1 MFRVMRPWTQVGTER
16 LAGPDQRCATSRRP
30 FAAGSGPLA
39 AKAIAGQLESAYC
52 SLTTVPSPPLPAYD
66 DPTADR
72 LGVDARW
79 VTLVGCGAAA
89 AIGTAIAAQ
98 VYLSMINHGHAF
110 SRMLAWQVS
119 SWCFWGLAA
128 AFVLRLGS
136 GLSIEPSIEP
146 SIESRRSGRAA
157 RVALIGMAFC
167 AVHMIVTAQL
177 TVWFQP
183 FLPLPAPTFG
193 EAFAGQIASTLVVD
207 LLVFGLL
214 LAAGSAIGARHR
226 TRALERREAR
236 LEVELARAQLE
247 ALRLEIHPHFL
258 FNTLNSIAALIRV
271 KDNPRALE
279 MLLGLGELM
288 RATVDGPRDHL
299 VPLSTE
305 IDFVR
310 RYVDLQRERFADRLD
325 IRWEID
331 EGSLPVPVPTLL
343 LQPLVEN
350 AIRHG
355 AGPQPGRCEMTISAR
370 VAGSRLYLRVSDG
383 GAGLPA
389 GFDIA
394 RDAGTGL
401 RNTASRLKQLYGDLA
416 SLEVRRGDRCGAV
429 VDVIVPS
436 TPVVEPVRTIA

>member
-1 MFRVMRPWTQVGTER
+1 V
-16 LAGPDQRCATSRRP
+16 AN
-30 FAAGSGPLA
+30 
-39 AKAIAGQLESAYC
+39 
-52 SLTTVPSPPLPAYD
+52 PSVLPYD
-66 DPTADR
+66 DPRGDN
-72 LGVDARW
+72 LGVDPRW
-79 VTLVGCGAAA
+79 VTLAGCGAAA

-98 VYLSMINHGHAF
+98 VYLSMLNHGHAF
-110 SRMLAWQVS
+110 TRMLAWQVS
-119 SWCFWGLAA
+119 SWCFWGLVAS
-128 AFVLRLGS
+128 FVLRLGS
-136 GLSIEPSIEP
+136 RSAIETGRGGRSARIVSI
-146 SIESRRSGRAA
+146 GA
-157 RVALIGMAFC
+157 VLC
-167 AVHMIVTAQL
+167 AVHLIVTAQL

-183 FLPLPAPTFG
+183 FLPLPAPTFS
-193 EAFAGQIASTLVVD
+193 EAFAGQIASTLLVD

-214 LAAGSAIGARHR
+214 LAAGNAIGARHQ

-279 MLLGLGELM
+279 MLLGLSELM
-288 RATVDGPRDHL
+288 RATVDGPREHL

-310 RYVDLQRERFADRLD
+310 RYVDLQRERFADRLE
-325 IRWEID
+325 IRWDID
-331 EGSLPVPVPTLL
+331 EETLGVPVPTLV

-355 AGPQPGRCEMTISAR
+355 AAPQPSRCQVTIAAR
-370 VAGSRLYLRVSDG
+370 LTGARLHLRVSDI

-389 GFDIA
+389 GFDLT

-401 RNTASRLKQLYGDLA
+401 RNTASRLKQLYGDRA
-416 SLEVRRGDRCGAV
+416 SLEVRPGDRGGTV
-429 VDVIVPS
+429 VDVMVPRA
-436 TPVVEPVRTIA
+436 PVVEPVRTIA

>member
-1 MFRVMRPWTQVGTER
+1 LR
-16 LAGPDQRCATSRRP
+16 LAAVLRP
-30 FAAGSGPLA
+30 FAADRPPLA
-39 AKAIAGQLESAYC
+39 AKPIAGQLESAYC
-52 SLTTVPSPPLPAYD
+52 SLTTVVHPPLPASD
-66 DPTADR
+66 DPTADN
-72 LGVDARW
+72 LGIDARW
-79 VTLVGCGAAA
+79 LTLVGCGAAA

-98 VYLSMINHGHAF
+98 VYLSMLNHGHAF
-110 SRMLAWQVS
+110 TRMLAWQVS
-119 SWCFWGLAA
+119 SWGFWGLAA
-128 AFVLRLGS
+128 SFVLRLGGRAS
-136 GLSIEPSIEP
+136 FETWRG
-146 SIESRRSGRAA
+146 GRAA
-157 RVALIGMAFC
+157 RIAVIGAIMCAAHLI
-167 AVHMIVTAQL
+167 ITAQL

-183 FLPLPAPTFG
+183 FLPLPAPTFT
-193 EAFAGQIASTLVVD
+193 EAVGGQIASTLVVD

-226 TRALERREAR
+226 SRALERREAR

-271 KDNPRALE
+271 KDNARALE
-279 MLLGLGELM
+279 MLLGLSELM

-325 IRWEID
+325 IRWDID
-331 EGSLPVPVPTLL
+331 EGALAVPVPTLV
-343 LQPLVEN
+343 LQPLIEN

-355 AGPQPGRCEMTISAR
+355 AAPQPTRCQLTIAAR
-370 VAGSRLYLRVSDG
+370 LTGAHLHLQVSDA

-389 GFDIA
+389 DFDLT

-401 RNTASRLKQLYGDLA
+401 RNTASRLKQLYGDEA
-416 SLEVRRGDRCGAV
+416 SLEVHPGDRGGAV
-429 VDVIVPS
+429 VDVIVPRA
-436 TPVVEPVRTIA
+436 PVVERVRTIA

>member
-1 MFRVMRPWTQVGTER
+1 VVNQPIP
-16 LAGPDQRCATSRRP
+16 A
-30 FAAGSGPLA
+30 SGD
-39 AKAIAGQLESAYC
+39 
-52 SLTTVPSPPLPAYD
+52 PPTD
-66 DPTADR
+66 S

-79 VTLVGCGAAA
+79 VTLVGSGAAA

-98 VYLSMINHGHAF
+98 VYLSMLNHGHAF
-110 SRMLAWQVS
+110 TRMLAWQVG

-136 GLSIEPSIEP
+136 RLSIESSIAG
-146 SIESRRSGRAA
+146 RRGRAI
-157 RVALIGMAFC
+157 RVALIGAALC
-167 AVHMIVTAQL
+167 VAHTIVTAQL
-177 TVWFQP
+177 TVWIQP
-183 FLPLPAPTFG
+183 FLPLPPPTFG
-193 EAFAGQIASTLVVD
+193 DAFAGQIASTMVID
-207 LLVFGLL
+207 LLIFGLL
-214 LAAGSAIGARHR
+214 LAAGGAIGARHR

-279 MLLGLGELM
+279 MLLGLSELM

-325 IRWEID
+325 IRWDID
-331 EGSLPVPVPTLL
+331 EGALAVPVPTLL

-355 AGPQPGRCEMTISAR
+355 AAPQPGRCEMTISAR
-370 VAGSRLYLRVSDG
+370 LAGKRLHLSVSDA

-401 RNTASRLKQLYGDLA
+401 RNSASRLRQLYGDQA
-416 SLEVRRGDRCGAV
+416 SLEVRRGDRGGTV
-429 VDVIVPS
+429 VEVIVPR
-436 TPVVEPVRTIA
+436 TPVVELVRTIA

>member
-1 MFRVMRPWTQVGTER
+1 
-16 LAGPDQRCATSRRP
+16 
-30 FAAGSGPLA
+30 
-39 AKAIAGQLESAYC
+39 
-52 SLTTVPSPPLPAYD
+52 
-66 DPTADR
+66 
-72 LGVDARW
+72 

-98 VYLSMINHGHAF
+98 VYLSMLNHGHGF
-110 SRMLAWQVS
+110 TRMLAWQVS

-136 GLSIEPSIEP
+136 RLSIESSIA
-146 SIESRRSGRAA
+146 GRAV
-157 RVALIGMAFC
+157 RVALIGAALC
-167 AVHMIVTAQL
+167 LAHAIVTAQL
-177 TVWFQP
+177 TVWMQP
-183 FLPLPAPTFG
+183 FLPLRPPTFG
-193 EAFAGQIASTLVVD
+193 QAFAGQIASTLLID
-207 LLVFGLL
+207 LLIFGLL

-271 KDNPRALE
+271 KDNPRALD
-279 MLLGLGELM
+279 MLLGLSELM
-288 RATVDGPRDHL
+288 RATMDGPRDHL

-331 EGSLPVPVPTLL
+331 EGALAVPVPTLL

-355 AGPQPGRCEMTISAR
+355 AAPQPGRCELTISAR
-370 VAGSRLYLRVSDG
+370 LTGNRLHLSVSDA

-389 GFDIA
+389 GFDVT
-394 RDAGTGL
+394 RDAGTGF
-401 RNTASRLKQLYGDLA
+401 RNSASRLKQLYGDLA
-416 SLEVRRGDRCGAV
+416 SLEVRRGDPSGTV
-429 VDVIVPS
+429 VDVIVPR

>member
-1 MFRVMRPWTQVGTER
+1 M
-16 LAGPDQRCATSRRP
+16 
-30 FAAGSGPLA
+30 
-39 AKAIAGQLESAYC
+39 AIP
-52 SLTTVPSPPLPAYD
+52 SLPVSD
-66 DPTADR
+66 DRGADI
-72 LGVDARW
+72 LGVNARW
-79 VTLVGCGAAA
+79 VTLAGCGAGA

-98 VYLSMINHGHAF
+98 VYLSMLNHGHAF
-110 SRMLAWQVS
+110 ARMLVWQVS

-128 AFVLRLGS
+128 VFVLRFGS
-136 GLSIEPSIEP
+136 GLSIENG
-146 SIESRRSGRAA
+146 RSGRAA
-157 RVALIGMAFC
+157 RVALIGLAFC
-167 AVHMIVTAQL
+167 AAHLIVTAQL
-177 TVWFQP
+177 TVWVQP
-183 FLPLPAPTFG
+183 FLPMPAPTFS

-214 LAAGSAIGARHR
+214 LAAGTALGARHR
-226 TRALERREAR
+226 ARALEQREAR
-236 LEVELARAQLE
+236 LEVELARAQLD

-279 MLLGLGELM
+279 MLLGLSELM

-310 RYVDLQRERFADRLD
+310 RYVDLQRERFADRLE
-325 IRWEID
+325 IRWNID
-331 EGSLPVPVPTLL
+331 DDTLGVPVPTLV

-355 AGPQPGRCEMTISAR
+355 AAPQPSRCEVTIAAR
-370 VAGSRLYLRVSDG
+370 LIGARLQLRVSDI

-389 GFDIA
+389 GFDLT

-401 RNTASRLKQLYGDLA
+401 RNTGSRLKQLYGDQA
-416 SLEVRRGDRCGAV
+416 SLEVRPGDRGGTI
-429 VDVIVPS
+429 VDVFVPR
-436 TPVVEPVRTIA
+436 TPLVEPVRTIA

>member
-1 MFRVMRPWTQVGTER
+1 MAIPSLPVSDDRP
-16 LAGPDQRCATSRRP
+16 D
-30 FAAGSGPLA
+30 
-39 AKAIAGQLESAYC
+39 I
-52 SLTTVPSPPLPAYD
+52 
-66 DPTADR
+66 
-72 LGVDARW
+72 LGVNARW
-79 VTLVGCGAAA
+79 VTLAGCGAGL

-98 VYLSMINHGHAF
+98 VYLSMLNHGHAF
-110 SRMLAWQVS
+110 TRMLVWQVT

-128 AFVLRLGS
+128 AFVLRFGS
-136 GLSIEPSIEP
+136 RLSIENG
-146 SIESRRSGRAA
+146 RSGRAA
-157 RVALIGMAFC
+157 RVALIGAAFC
-167 AVHMIVTAQL
+167 AAHLIVTAQL
-177 TVWFQP
+177 TVWVQP
-183 FLPLPAPTFG
+183 FLPMPAPTFS

-214 LAAGSAIGARHR
+214 LAAGNAIGARQR
-226 TRALERREAR
+226 TRALEQREAR

-279 MLLGLGELM
+279 MLLGLSELM

-310 RYVDLQRERFADRLD
+310 RYVDLQRERFADRLE
-325 IRWEID
+325 IRWDID
-331 EGSLPVPVPTLL
+331 DQTLGVPVPTLV

-355 AGPQPGRCEMTISAR
+355 AAPQPSRCEVTIAAR
-370 VAGSRLYLRVSDG
+370 LTGARLHLRVSDI

-389 GFDIA
+389 GFDLT

-401 RNTASRLKQLYGDLA
+401 RNTASRLKQLYGDQA
-416 SLEVRRGDRCGAV
+416 SLQVQSGDRGGTV
-429 VDVIVPS
+429 VDVFVPR
-436 TPVVEPVRTIA
+436 TPAVEPVRTIA

>member
-1 MFRVMRPWTQVGTER
+1 VANPRFPPS
-16 LAGPDQRCATSRRP
+16 ADPAPD
-30 FAAGSGPLA
+30 
-39 AKAIAGQLESAYC
+39 IA
-52 SLTTVPSPPLPAYD
+52 
-66 DPTADR
+66 
-72 LGVDARW
+72 GVDARW
-79 VTLVGCGAAA
+79 VTLAGCGAGA

-98 VYLSMINHGHAF
+98 VYLSMLNHGHAF
-110 SRMLAWQVS
+110 TRMLAWQVS

-128 AFVLRLGS
+128 VFVLRLGS
-136 GLSIEPSIEP
+136 GLSIEH
-146 SIESRRSGRAA
+146 RRSGRAA
-157 RVALIGMAFC
+157 RVALIAAAFC
-167 AVHMIVTAQL
+167 VAHLIVTAQL
-177 TVWFQP
+177 TVWIQP
-183 FLPLPAPTFG
+183 FLPLPAPTFS
-193 EAFAGQIASTLVVD
+193 EAFAGQIASTLMGD

-271 KDNPRALE
+271 KDNARALE
-279 MLLGLGELM
+279 MLLGLSELM

-310 RYVDLQRERFADRLD
+310 RYVDLQRERFADRL
-325 IRWEID
+325 EICWD
-331 EGSLPVPVPTLL
+331 VDNDTMAVPVPTLL

-355 AGPQPGRCEMTISAR
+355 AAPLSAR
-370 VAGSRLYLRVSDG
+370 CQVTIAARLIGARLHLRVADG

-389 GFDIA
+389 GFDLS

-416 SLEVRRGDRCGAV
+416 SLEVRRGDRSGTV
-429 VDVIVPS
+429 VDVIVPR
-436 TPVVEPVRTIA
+436 TPAVEPVRTIA

>member
-1 MFRVMRPWTQVGTER
+1 M
-16 LAGPDQRCATSRRP
+16 
-30 FAAGSGPLA
+30 
-39 AKAIAGQLESAYC
+39 AI
-52 SLTTVPSPPLPAYD
+52 PSLPASD
-66 DPTADR
+66 DHGADI
-72 LGVDARW
+72 LGVNARW
-79 VTLVGCGAAA
+79 VTLAGCGAGV

-98 VYLSMINHGHAF
+98 VYLSMLNHGHAF
-110 SRMLAWQVS
+110 TRMLAWQVS

-136 GLSIEPSIEP
+136 AFAIEND
-146 SIESRRSGRAA
+146 RSGRAG
-157 RVALIGMAFC
+157 RVALIGAAFC
-167 AVHMIVTAQL
+167 AAHLIVTAQL

-183 FLPLPAPTFG
+183 FLPLPAPTFS
-193 EAFAGQIASTLVVD
+193 EAFGGQIASTLLVD
-207 LLVFGLL
+207 LLVFALL

-247 ALRLEIHPHFL
+247 TLRLEIHPHFL

-271 KDNPRALE
+271 KDNGRALE
-279 MLLGLGELM
+279 MLLGLSELM

-299 VPLSTE
+299 VPLSSE

-325 IRWEID
+325 IRWDID
-331 EGSLPVPVPTLL
+331 EETLGVPVPTLV

-355 AGPQPGRCEMTISAR
+355 AAPQTARCQVTIAAR
-370 VAGSRLYLRVSDG
+370 LAGARLHLQVSDA
-383 GAGLPA
+383 GAGLPDH
-389 GFDIA
+389 FDLA

-416 SLEVRRGDRCGAV
+416 SLEVRRGPRTGTV

-436 TPVVEPVRTIA
+436 APVVEPVRTIA

>member
-1 MFRVMRPWTQVGTER
+1 VANQ
-16 LAGPDQRCATSRRP
+16 
-30 FAAGSGPLA
+30 
-39 AKAIAGQLESAYC
+39 
-52 SLTTVPSPPLPAYD
+52 PLPAYD
-66 DPTADR
+66 DPATDS

-98 VYLSMINHGHAF
+98 VYLSMLNHGHAF
-110 SRMLAWQVS
+110 TRMLAWQVS

-136 GLSIEPSIEP
+136 RLSIETPIATGRP
-146 SIESRRSGRAA
+146 GRAA
-157 RVALIGMAFC
+157 RVALIGAALC
-167 AVHMIVTAQL
+167 AGHMLVAAQL
-177 TVWFQP
+177 TVWLQP
-183 FLPLPAPTFG
+183 FLPLPPPTFG
-193 EAFAGQIASTLVVD
+193 DAFAGQIASTLVVD
-207 LLVFGLL
+207 VLIFGSL
-214 LAAGSAIGARHR
+214 LAAGSAIGARYR

-279 MLLGLGELM
+279 MLLGLSELM

-325 IRWEID
+325 IRWDIED
-331 EGSLPVPVPTLL
+331 GALTVPVPTLL

-355 AGPQPGRCEMTISAR
+355 AAPQPGRCELAISAR
-370 VAGSRLYLRVSDG
+370 LAGSRLHLSVSDA

-389 GFDIA
+389 GFDIT

-401 RNTASRLKQLYGDLA
+401 RNSTSRLKQLYGDLA
-416 SLEVRRGDRCGAV
+416 SLEVRRGDRGGTV
-429 VDVIVPS
+429 VEVIVPR
-436 TPVVEPVRTIA
+436 TAVVEPVRTIA

>member
-1 MFRVMRPWTQVGTER
+1 VKP
-16 LAGPDQRCATSRRP
+16 LATSRQP
-30 FAAGSGPLA
+30 FAAGPAPPA
-39 AKAIAGQLESAYC
+39 AKPIAGQPESAYC
-52 SLTTVPSPPLPAYD
+52 SLTTVVKAPLPAYD
-66 DPTADR
+66 DPTADT

-79 VTLVGCGAAA
+79 VTRVGCGAAA

-98 VYLSMINHGHAF
+98 VYLSMLNHGHAF
-110 SRMLAWQVS
+110 TRMLAWHVS
-119 SWCFWGLAA
+119 SWAFWGLTA

-136 GLSIEPSIEP
+136 RS
-146 SIESRRSGRAA
+146 SIESQRTGRAA
-157 RVALIGMAFC
+157 RVALTGAGLC
-167 AVHMIVTAQL
+167 AAHMIVTAQL

-183 FLPLPAPTFG
+183 FLPLPGPTFTQ
-193 EAFAGQIASTLVVD
+193 AFAGQIPSILVID

-271 KDNPRALE
+271 KDNARALE
-279 MLLGLGELM
+279 MLLGLSELM

-305 IDFVR
+305 VDFVR

-325 IRWEID
+325 IRWDID
-331 EGSLPVPVPTLL
+331 EASLAVPVPTLL

-355 AGPQPGRCEMTISAR
+355 AAPQPGHCAVTISAR
-370 VAGSRLYLRVSDG
+370 LSGTRLHLRVSDA

-389 GFDIA
+389 GFDLT

-416 SLEVRRGDRCGAV
+416 SLDVRRGDPGGTV
-429 VDVIVPS
+429 VEVIVPR
-436 TPVVEPVRTIA
+436 TPMVEPLRTSA

>member
-1 MFRVMRPWTQVGTER
+1 M
-16 LAGPDQRCATSRRP
+16 L
-30 FAAGSGPLA
+30 
-39 AKAIAGQLESAYC
+39 
-52 SLTTVPSPPLPAYD
+52 
-66 DPTADR
+66 
-72 LGVDARW
+72 
-79 VTLVGCGAAA
+79 
-89 AIGTAIAAQ
+89 
-98 VYLSMINHGHAF
+98 NHGHAF
-110 SRMLAWQVS
+110 TRMLAWQVS

-128 AFVLRLGS
+128 VFVLRLGS
-136 GLSIEPSIEP
+136 GLSIENG
-146 SIESRRSGRAA
+146 RSGRAA
-157 RVALIGMAFC
+157 RVALIAAAFC
-167 AVHMIVTAQL
+167 VAHLIVTAQL
-177 TVWFQP
+177 TVWIQP
-183 FLPLPAPTFG
+183 FLPLPAPTFS
-193 EAFAGQIASTLVVD
+193 EAFAGQIASTLMGD

-271 KDNPRALE
+271 KDNARALE
-279 MLLGLGELM
+279 MLLGLSELM

-310 RYVDLQRERFADRLD
+310 RYVDLQRERFADRL
-325 IRWEID
+325 EICWD
-331 EGSLPVPVPTLL
+331 VDNDTMAVPVPTLL

-355 AGPQPGRCEMTISAR
+355 AAPLSAR
-370 VAGSRLYLRVSDG
+370 CQVTIAARLIGARLHLRVADA

-389 GFDIA
+389 GFDLS

-416 SLEVRRGDRCGAV
+416 SLEVRRGDRSGTV
-429 VDVIVPS
+429 VDVIVPR
-436 TPVVEPVRTIA
+436 TPAVEPVRTIA

>member
-1 MFRVMRPWTQVGTER
+1 
-16 LAGPDQRCATSRRP
+16 
-30 FAAGSGPLA
+30 LA

-52 SLTTVPSPPLPAYD
+52 SLTTVANQPLPSYD
-66 DPTADR
+66 DPTADS

-79 VTLVGCGAAA
+79 VTLVSCGAAA

-98 VYLSMINHGHAF
+98 VYLSMLNHGHAF
-110 SRMLAWQVS
+110 TRMLAWQVS
-119 SWCFWGLAA
+119 SWCFWGLVASS
-128 AFVLRLGS
+128 VLRLGS
-136 GLSIEPSIEP
+136 RSAIETW
-146 SIESRRSGRAA
+146 RGGRAA
-157 RVALIGMAFC
+157 RVALIGAAMC
-167 AVHMIVTAQL
+167 AAHMILTAQL

-183 FLPLPAPTFG
+183 FLPLPAPTFVG
-193 EAFAGQIASTLVVD
+193 AFAGQIASTLVVD

-226 TRALERREAR
+226 SRALERREAR

-279 MLLGLGELM
+279 MLLGLSELM

-325 IRWEID
+325 ICWDLED
-331 EGSLPVPVPTLL
+331 GALAVPVPTLV

-355 AGPQPGRCEMTISAR
+355 AAPQPARCQVTIAAR
-370 VAGSRLYLRVSDG
+370 LAGPRLHLQVSDA

-389 GFDIA
+389 GFDLT

-416 SLEVRRGDRCGAV
+416 SLEVRPGGRGGTI
-429 VDVIVPS
+429 VDVIVPRA
-436 TPVVEPVRTIA
+436 PVVERTGHSAA